1 MNCHYSVVIQWSEED
16 GCFVVMLPEFTDVYQ
31 PVTHGHTYEEA
42 AKHGQEVLET
52 LIEIYQQ
59 DGKPLPK
66 PIILGE
72 SLQVA

>member
-1 MNCHYSVVIQWSEED
+1 MNCHYSIVIQWSEED
-16 GCFVVMLPEFTDVYQ
+16 DCFVVMLPEFTDVYQ
-31 PVTHGHTYEEA
+31 PVTHGSTYEA
-42 AKHGQEVLET
+42 AVKHGQEVLET

-66 PIILGE
+66 PITLGE